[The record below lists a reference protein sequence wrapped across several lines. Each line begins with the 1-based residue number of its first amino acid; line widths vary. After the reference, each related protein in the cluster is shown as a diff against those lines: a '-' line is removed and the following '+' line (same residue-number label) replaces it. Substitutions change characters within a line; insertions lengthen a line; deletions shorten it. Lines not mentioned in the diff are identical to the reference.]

1 MIGGGG
7 LMQYLR
13 RLAEQRQ
20 LDGVAIDLPKNV
32 VLVGRNIAGDAPLSL
47 CGELAELQRDLC
59 VKLFHD
65 DFFEIRGEA

>member
-1 MIGGGG
+1 MIGGCG

-32 VLVGRNIAGDAPLSL
+32 VLVGGNIAGYAPLSL
-47 CGELAELQRDLC
+47 GGELAELQRDLR
-59 VKLFHD
+59 VELFHD